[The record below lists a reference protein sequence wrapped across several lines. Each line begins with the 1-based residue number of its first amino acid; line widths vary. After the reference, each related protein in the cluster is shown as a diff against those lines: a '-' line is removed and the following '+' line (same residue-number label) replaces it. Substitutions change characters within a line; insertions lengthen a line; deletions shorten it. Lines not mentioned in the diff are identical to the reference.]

1 MAWGIRCLRDVVRCF
16 SVPPLVGIGA
26 GFWWWGW
33 FRALIVPPLFTRE
46 SLAGAV
52 GCLCGGVWVRYV
64 RDAHMRTHPC
74 PTYMCTHLRKNAKTC
89 GRLRYGRTPV
99 CVRARFGCARVRP
112 LMYIIPI
119 PIISQQLS
127 VEGECLRNFEQNRG
141 PWKPSTLR
149 LVQDCPCKR
158 LVIHCSLG
166 AMDYKLLFSTYF
178 VSTV

>member
-1 MAWGIRCLRDVVRCF
+1 MAWGIGWIRDVVRCF
-16 SVPPLVGIGA
+16 SAPPLVGSGA

-46 SLAGAV
+46 CLAWAV

-64 RDAHMRTHPC
+64 RDARMRTDPC
-74 PTYMCTHLRKNAKTC
+74 PTYLCALLRKNAKTW

-119 PIISQQLS
+119 PIISQQFFRVPYS
-127 VEGECLRNFEQNRG
+127 RIAICN
-141 PWKPSTLR
+141 
-149 LVQDCPCKR
+149 
-158 LVIHCSLG
+158 I
-166 AMDYKLLFSTYF
+166 YTYH
-178 VSTV
+178 